1 MAAKKFILG
10 IVLALAG
17 VSGALRQN
25 VVVAGEVKTS
35 KERLSDKAADN
46 QRVDNCRVPL
56 ERRGPIARPGCAAET
71 ASDLPAAGQ
80 RDKAMRGS
88 R

>member
-17 VSGALRQN
+17 VSGAFRQN
-25 VVVAGEVKTS
+25 VVAGEVKTS